1 VETGGHGV
9 GTGGHG
15 VRLIRLPGVFR
26 PRSDTWM
33 LAHELLAALPAA
45 GEGAAAPGAPAGPA
59 PLSAA
64 ARRPSVLELCTGS
77 GAVALEAAAAGAEV
91 TAIDISR
98 RSVATVRLNARMRGL
113 RVRALR
119 GSLFEPLR
127 GQRFDLI
134 ATNPPYVPAAD
145 DTLPTAGPERAWDA
159 GRDGRA
165 LIDPICAAAADHLLP
180 GGALLMIHSSLC
192 GVEETVSRL
201 AATGLEVDVP
211 VRSRGPLGPLMLAR
225 VEQLEASGAL
235 KPGEREEELVVVR
248 ARKPAQ

>member
-1 VETGGHGV
+1 L
-9 GTGGHG
+9 
-15 VRLIRLPGVFR
+15 RLIRLPGVFR

-33 LAHELLAALPAA
+33 LARELVSALPAGA
-45 GEGAAAPGAPAGPA
+45 DGEGERGAGGA
-59 PLSAA
+59 
-64 ARRPSVLELCTGS
+64 SVLELCTGS

-91 TAIDISR
+91 TAVDVSR
-98 RSVATVRLNARMRGL
+98 RSVATVLLNARLRGL

-119 GSLFEPLR
+119 GSLFEPVR

-145 DTLPTAGPERAWDA
+145 DTLPTSGPERAWDA

-165 LIDPICAAAADHLLP
+165 LIDPICDSAADHLRP

-192 GVEETVSRL
+192 GVDETTARL
-201 AATGLEVDVP
+201 SATGLEVDVP

-235 KPGEREEELVVVR
+235 KPGEREEELVIVR
-248 ARKPAQ
+248 GRKL

>member
-1 VETGGHGV
+1 
-9 GTGGHG
+9 
-15 VRLIRLPGVFR
+15 LIRLPGVFR

-33 LAHELLAALPAA
+33 LARELVAALPAA
-45 GEGAAAPGAPAGPA
+45 GAPGPPGDPD
-59 PLSAA
+59 AA
-64 ARRPSVLELCTGS
+64 RPSVLELCTGS
-77 GAVALEAAAAGAEV
+77 GAVALEAAGAGAEV
-91 TAIDISR
+91 TAVDVSR
-98 RSVATVRLNARMRGL
+98 RSVATVLLNARLRGL

-119 GSLFEPLR
+119 GNLFEPVR

-145 DTLPTAGPERAWDA
+145 DTLPTSGPERAWDA

-165 LIDPICAAAADHLLP
+165 LIDPICDAAADHLRP

-192 GVEETVSRL
+192 GTDETVARL
-201 AATGLEVDVP
+201 SATGLEVDVP

-235 KPGEREEELVVVR
+235 KPGEREEELVIVR
-248 ARKPAQ
+248 ARSPSA